1 MSFACVLDASVVVS
15 LYVSQPWSD
24 RALAFVEAAVRS
36 GARLSAPDAL
46 YYETAGALRKYA
58 LARGRGASDA
68 TLADLATLVDLP
80 IETTSCRDLTLEA
93 ADISQRHVVS
103 AYDAFYLALSARLGV
118 PLVTAD
124 ERLVGAVAGKGFDM
138 RHIADVESQAGRR

>member
-1 MSFACVLDASVVVS
+1 MSLACVLDASVVVG
-15 LYVSQPWSD
+15 LYVPQPWSD
-24 RALAFVEAAVRS
+24 QAMAFVEAAIRS
-36 GARLSAPDAL
+36 RARLAAPDAL

-58 LARGRGASDA
+58 LARGRGAPDA
-68 TLADLATLVDLP
+68 TLANLTTLVDLR

-103 AYDAFYLALSARLGV
+103 VYDAFYLALSARLGV

-124 ERLVGAVAGKGFDM
+124 ERLVGAVAGKGFDV
-138 RHIADVESQAGRR
+138 RHVADIEN

>member
-15 LYVSQPWSD
+15 LYVPQPWSD
-24 RALAFVEAAVRS
+24 QAMAFVEAAIGS

-58 LARGRGASDA
+58 FARGRGAQDA

-80 IETTSCRDLTLEA
+80 IETASCRDLTLEA
-93 ADISQRHVVS
+93 ANISQRHVVS
-103 AYDAFYLALSARLGV
+103 AYDAYYLALSARLGV

-124 ERLVGAVAGKGFDM
+124 HRLAVGVAGKGFDV
-138 RHIADVESQAGRR
+138 RHIVDIEN